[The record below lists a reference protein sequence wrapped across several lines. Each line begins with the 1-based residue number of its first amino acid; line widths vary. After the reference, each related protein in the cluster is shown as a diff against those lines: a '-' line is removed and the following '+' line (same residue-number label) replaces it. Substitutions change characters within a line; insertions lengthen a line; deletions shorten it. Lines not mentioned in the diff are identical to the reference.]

1 MTTAAAVLLVA
12 ALYVLHQDVWF
23 WNQAQPLVFGILPI
37 GLFYH
42 AAFTVAT
49 SLVMALLVRLLWP
62 AELESEGRWA
72 DLFSRS
78 QSELSRLAEE
88 ALLEH
93 SSGET
98 EELDPEQ
105 L

>member
-23 WNQAQPLVFGILPI
+23 WNRAQPLVFGILPI

-49 SLVMALLVRLLWP
+49 SVVMALLVRLFWP
-62 AELESEGRWA
+62 AELDSEGPA
-72 DLFSRS
+72 
-78 QSELSRLAEE
+78 AE
-88 ALLEH
+88 
-93 SSGET
+93 
-98 EELDPEQ
+98 
-105 L
+105 